1 MPDGKA
7 RVPVA
12 VDKYL
17 LPSEVQVAA
26 VRQHPGVLAVPMAD
40 AVGAIVIAVALTGTL
55 ADSLPLKLVIWV
67 PTGFL
72 VGQLLWTAVCWPV
85 NYFVVTNERV
95 LLTTGLFPRKVEMMP
110 LGQLVN
116 MSFERSFSGHVLG
129 FGSFIDGSGGR
140 GKVICEHVPYPEQL
154 YLEICGMLF
163 PSGDDQSDG
172 DRRNGEDDS
181 SED

>member
-7 RVPVA
+7 GGPAA
-12 VDKYL
+12 VNKYL
-17 LPSEVQVAA
+17 LPNEARVAT
-26 VRQHPGVLAVPMAD
+26 VRKHPGVLVVPVAD
-40 AVGAIVIAVALTGTL
+40 AVGAVVIAVALTGTL
-55 ADSLPLKLVIWV
+55 AHSLPLILVIWV

-72 VGQLLWTAVCWPV
+72 VGQLLWTAAGWPV
-85 NYFVVTNERV
+85 NYFVVTTERV
-95 LLTTGLFPRKVEMMP
+95 LLITGFFHRKVEMIP

-116 MSFERSFSGHVLG
+116 MSFERSFSGRVLG

-163 PSGDDQSDG
+163 PSADDQSDG
-172 DRRNGEDDS
+172 DQRHGEDDL